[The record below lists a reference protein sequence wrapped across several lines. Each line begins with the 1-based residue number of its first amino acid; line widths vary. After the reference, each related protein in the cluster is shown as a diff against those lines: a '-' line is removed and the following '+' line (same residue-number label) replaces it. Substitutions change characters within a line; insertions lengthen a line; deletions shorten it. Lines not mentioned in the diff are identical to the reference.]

1 MEMQMFTPDS
11 PLVTHWAYMSQVES
25 GTTPPDPADFQ
36 LDDNLRSQEWRWIE
50 GTTWMITDRSLFG
63 RKAKSGVFT
72 IEGYRNGYFWGS
84 GTSDRPF
91 NVLGSVTPEGNVL
104 LLVSTNGREP
114 ISRTGQIEQTAA
126 GGLMALR
133 SYLGKPTTGIARTID
148 IPDDVASAIARGLTS
163 RRHR

>member
-1 MEMQMFTPDS
+1 
-11 PLVTHWAYMSQVES
+11 
-25 GTTPPDPADFQ
+25 
-36 LDDNLRSQEWRWIE
+36 
-50 GTTWMITDRSLFG
+50 
-63 RKAKSGVFT
+63 
-72 IEGYRNGYFWGS
+72 
-84 GTSDRPF
+84 
-91 NVLGSVTPEGNVL
+91 VL